1 MKLSVLNLV
10 PLRAEC
16 WFGDA
21 LSSMVRLAQ
30 GVEALGYGRYWVAEH
45 HNTRKFASS
54 ATALLVQDVLAKTST
69 IRVGAGGIMLPDH
82 APYLVAEDFGTLAAL
97 YPGRV
102 DLGVG
107 RAPGTDPRTAHAI
120 RGGRD
125 ACDKFPQDVQELL
138 GYFAGTEPVHAYPA
152 ENRDVPVC
160 VLGASTLSA
169 HLAATLGLPFA
180 FAAHIA
186 PQQMVSASVVYHA
199 EFRPSGRL
207 SAPYLILSMNGIVAE
222 TDAEAERLS
231 TTQVMSC
238 IDAMRGE
245 QWPLQP
251 PMGTPETVLER
262 AVPPEGAPSHG
273 SSASVN
279 RDALLNQYRQALK
292 PLMAESLIGSPDT
305 VREQYRA
312 LRRRVE
318 FDELMVS
325 TLVYD
330 EAAQLESYR
339 LLMET
344 LG

>member
-1 MKLSVLNLV
+1 MKLSVLNPV

-21 LSSMVRLAQ
+21 LSSMARLAQ
-30 GVEALGYGRYWVAEH
+30 GVEALGYERYWIAEH

-54 ATALLVQDVLAKTST
+54 ATALLVQDVLSKTST

-82 APYLVAEDFGTLAAL
+82 APCLVAEDFGTLAAL

-102 DLGVG
+102 DLGVE
-107 RAPGTDPRTAHAI
+107 RAPDTDQRTAYAI

-160 VLGASTLSA
+160 VLGASTYSA

-180 FAAHIA
+180 FAAHSA

-207 SAPYLILSMNGIVAE
+207 AEPYLILSVNGIVAE

-262 AVPPEGAPSHG
+262 AVPPEGAG
-273 SSASVN
+273 QSAAN
-279 RDALLNQYRQALK
+279 RDALLSQYRQALK
-292 PLMAESLIGSPDT
+292 PLMAGSLIGSPAT

-330 EAAQLESYR
+330 ETAQLESYR